1 LTAPLGSGNSTGRS
15 EFSTKQSNIDVAGS
29 LAGYFAAEGTLLQ
42 GAIAKAKPGPQ
53 IKLSKLGEDDR
64 LLLIYRAAAKVIH
77 AKGYDA
83 TSLNDIAEAVG
94 ITKGGLYHYIDGKQS
109 LLFKIMSYAMDIL
122 ELEVV
127 APTRPLLD
135 AQERLHAVIRLHTQ
149 LIIDKG
155 IELTI
160 LLDESAGLTPEHLRL
175 ITARRV
181 EYYQF
186 VKETIARLKREG
198 KLRDLDV
205 TIATHNLIGQLQWLP
220 RWYVPGG
227 RLLREEVIERFSDA
241 ALKALLRAKPNSRSA
256 RSQSRSAARSVSV
269 DGKAT
274 SRSAS
279 RHRK

>member
-1 LTAPLGSGNSTGRS
+1 M
-15 EFSTKQSNIDVAGS
+15 
-29 LAGYFAAEGTLLQ
+29 Q
-42 GAIAKAKPGPQ
+42 GAIAKTKLGPK

-64 LLLIYRAAAKVIH
+64 LLLIYRIAAKVIH

-109 LLFKIMSYAMDIL
+109 LLFKIMSYAMDML

-127 APTRPLLD
+127 APTRGVAD
-135 AQERLHAVIRLHTQ
+135 AQERLRAVIRLHTQ

-160 LLDESAGLTPEHLRL
+160 LLDESAGLTSEHLRV
-175 ITARRV
+175 ITSRRV
-181 EYYQF
+181 EYYKF
-186 VKETIARLKREG
+186 VRSILAQLKEKG
-198 KLRDLDV
+198 KLRELDI

-227 RLLREEVIERFSDA
+227 RLSREAVMDAFTDA
-241 ALKALLRAKPNSRSA
+241 ALKGLLRERAGSRSR
-256 RSQSRSAARSVSV
+256 RSSNGAKS
-269 DGKAT
+269 GFK
-274 SRSAS
+274 AS
-279 RHRK
+279 RR